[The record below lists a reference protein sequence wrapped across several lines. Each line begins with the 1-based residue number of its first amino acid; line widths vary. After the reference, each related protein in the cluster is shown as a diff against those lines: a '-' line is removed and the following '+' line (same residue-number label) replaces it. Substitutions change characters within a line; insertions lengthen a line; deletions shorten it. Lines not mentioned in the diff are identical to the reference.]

1 MTELSTEAVRA
12 GIESDQQYGAIT
24 PPLYLTSNY
33 SFAAFDEKRE
43 FDYCRSGNPTR
54 QTLEQALSLLEQ
66 GAAGSITSSG
76 MAAVS
81 LPLQLLKPGDLLV
94 VPHDC
99 YGGSFRLF
107 NALADKGQF
116 ECLFVD
122 QTNAEQIKAAFEKNP
137 KMLWIESPSNP
148 LLRVVDIQKLS
159 DAAHLQDCIVVVD
172 NTFLSPAFQQPLT
185 LGADIVIHSTTK
197 YINGHSDVVGGAVIS
212 KDAEVAE
219 KLAWWA
225 NCLGITGSPFDSFLT
240 LRGLRT
246 LPVRIKQHQ
255 LNTTKVVEY
264 LEASPYVKKT
274 YYPGLETHPGHAI
287 AKKQQSGFG
296 GIVSFEIDGNI
307 ENVAAFLECLKL
319 FSLAESLGGVE
330 SLVCHPATM
339 THAAMTVEARTIA
352 GIGQSLVRLSVG
364 IEDPEDLLGDLKQA
378 FKLAFSNEVN
388 SELRLVKSY

>member
-24 PPLYLTSNY
+24 PPLYLTTNY
-33 SFAAFDEKRE
+33 SFKGFNQKRE

-54 QTLEQALSLLEQ
+54 QTLEQALSKLEH
-66 GAAGSITSSG
+66 GSAGTITSSG

-81 LPLQLLKPGDLLV
+81 LPLQLLTPGDLLV

-107 NALADKGQF
+107 NSLAEKGQF

-122 QTNAEQIKAAFEKNP
+122 QTDPEQIESALAKNP

-274 YYPGLETHPGHAI
+274 YYPGLETHQGHAI

-296 GIVSFEIDGNI
+296 GIVSFEIDGDI
-307 ENVAAFLECLKL
+307 DKVAAFLESLKL

-330 SLVCHPATM
+330 SLVSHPATM
-339 THAAMTVEARTIA
+339 THAAMTAEARIKA
-352 GIGQSLVRLSVG
+352 GIGQELVRLSVG
-364 IEDPEDLLGDLKQA
+364 IEDCEDLLEDLHQA
-378 FKLAFSNEVN
+378 FKLAFANEVN
-388 SELRLVKSY
+388 SELKLVNRF